1 MEKLPASQE
10 IVEMQITQ
18 SFFSNQINR
27 NNTVMRGI
35 LHHAMNTQEKKN
47 KQEFNRGSR
56 IKKSGKIMCQ
66 IWRLCAYMHF
76 KDCTHRSRI
85 SSDPKKVNY
94 LCNENVSKY

>member
-35 LHHAMNTQEKKN
+35 LHHAMNTQEKK
-47 KQEFNRGSR
+47 KQTR
-56 IKKSGKIMCQ
+56 IQPG
-66 IWRLCAYMHF
+66 
-76 KDCTHRSRI
+76 
-85 SSDPKKVNY
+85 
-94 LCNENVSKY
+94 